1 MVTCA
6 ASVSAVTTLL
16 LVRHGETPANLERV
30 WHGSTD
36 TPLSERGRA
45 QARRVAE
52 RLAASEPRPLAL
64 YTSPLQRAL
73 HTAGE
78 IGAALGIAPVV
89 DADLSEYAL
98 GVWEGRSYRDLL
110 EREDFWGRISRD
122 PDFAPEGGESV
133 RQVAERF
140 ARAARRIAAAHAGA
154 RCIVVSHG
162 GAMAL
167 GLGWLLDARHAS
179 WKRVMRNCAVSELV
193 FDPGP
198 RLAGFDDAVHLTDL
212 GGVDPRDLRGEG

>member
-1 MVTCA
+1 
-6 ASVSAVTTLL
+6 VSAATTLV

-45 QARRVAE
+45 QARHVAE
-52 RLAASEPRPLAL
+52 RLAASEPRPSFL
-64 YTSPLQRAL
+64 YTSPLQRAV
-73 HTAGE
+73 HTARE
-78 IGAALGIAPVV
+78 IGGVLGLAPQV
-89 DADLSEYAL
+89 DAELSEYAL
-98 GVWEGRSYRDLL
+98 GSWEGRSYRELL
-110 EREDFWGRISRD
+110 EREDFWGRIARD

-140 ARAARRIAAAHAGA
+140 ARAVRRIAAGHAGA
-154 RCIVVSHG
+154 RGVVVSHG

-179 WKRVMRNCAVSELV
+179 WKRVMRNCAVTELV
-193 FDPGP
+193 FDPQP
-198 RLAGFDDAVHLTDL
+198 HLACFDDASHLDAL
-212 GGVDPRDLRGEG
+212 GGVDPRDLRGES